1 VFGMRFFR
9 QIFASI
15 VMSFVVLG
23 VANSKPIN
31 GGENDASLE
40 KLVASIYKEY
50 AWTVLFG
57 VETRLD
63 SAIPLSQEPQAKLKK
78 IFTDDLAIAISTDER
93 CAKKTR
99 GICLLDF
106 DILFASQDPA
116 ARDLSIKS
124 IKEHTVEVCFIEQS
138 DSRRCVEFVG
148 VKEAKGVR
156 IRDIKYKNIGSSLR
170 AILKLK

>member
-1 VFGMRFFR
+1 MRFFR

-23 VANSKPIN
+23 VANSKSIN
-31 GGENDASLE
+31 DSEDDASLE

-57 VETRLD
+57 VETKLS
-63 SAIPLSQEPQAKLKK
+63 SAIPLSQEPTAKLKT
-78 IFTDDLAIAISTDER
+78 IFTDDLATAISMDER

-124 IKEHTVEVCFIEQS
+124 IKEHAVEVCFIDQS

-148 VKEAKGVR
+148 VREAKGVR
-156 IRDIKYKNIGSSLR
+156 IRDIKYKNFGSSLR